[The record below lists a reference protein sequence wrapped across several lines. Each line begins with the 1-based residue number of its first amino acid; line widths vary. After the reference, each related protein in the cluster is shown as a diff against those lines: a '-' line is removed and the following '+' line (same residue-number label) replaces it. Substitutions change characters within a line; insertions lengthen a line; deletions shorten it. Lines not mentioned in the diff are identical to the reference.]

1 MGEGQAQALGLDLP
15 GILRR
20 RACVSGGLRFRRRIG
35 KFSSE
40 MPSVGCE

>member
-1 MGEGQAQALGLDLP
+1 MGEGQALGLDLP
-15 GILRR
+15 GIPRR

>member
-15 GILRR
+15 GIPRR
-20 RACVSGGLRFRRRIG
+20 RACVSGGPRSRQRID